1 MFRIAGITSKGFEVL
16 AEALSGKTLSF
27 TRMEYGSGILPGL
40 ENIVADSETLEKY
53 KEFIKEN
60 PEPTE
65 QQILEMLR
73 TEATDLETKTLIL
86 EVESLVSK
94 KGDIGLYEAVSDNG
108 ITTLTGKVVDS
119 SVSVDFRARE
129 LGVYAQ
135 VEEGEEVLFAYFSAV
150 DFLSGEIR
158 DSSDFISIPALLGQE
173 QIIKVNIATGQAA
186 NITMKYNLNIYATKK
201 EFDETV
207 AQIRNQI
214 AIEVSNI
221 IAEAPENF
229 DTLKEIS
236 DWITEHVE
244 SAAEINSRINSNKS
258 DIDKIKN
265 KLSGIEESGN
275 ASIYKTMFDLVR
287 PIGDTYVQYP
297 QQASPNEL
305 WGDISTWEVVNYN
318 GAFFRASGGNA
329 AAFIEKSGVLSKQA
343 GQNLSHRHGFTPKG
357 TIDYITLAGGIGVTA
372 RYLLNKSGI
381 VRYGPD
387 THHWTVK
394 GGDAGP
400 TDRVV
405 IVDAS
410 HAHNFSGSA
419 DSTDYSGGSE
429 CRPDNYTIRVWKRT
443 A

>member
-1 MFRIAGITSKGFEVL
+1 MFRIAGITSKGFDVL

-86 EVESLVSK
+86 DVESLVSK

-135 VEEGEEVLFAYFSAV
+135 LEEGEEVLFAYFSAV

-173 QIIKVNIATGQAA
+173 QVIKVNIATGQAA
-186 NITMKYNLNIYATKK
+186 KIDMKYNLNIYATKK

-207 AQIRNQI
+207 VKIKNQI

-221 IAEAPENF
+221 IAEAPESF

-236 DWITEHVE
+236 DWIATHED
-244 SAAEINSRINSNKS
+244 SAAAMNTKIIQNQNDIKALQDFIGKVTSYVPAGTILQGLYAAAPTGFLLCNGQEVAIASFPELYAVIGTLEGCQSENEGMFKVPDLRGRFLEGANGNLGKRIEAGLPNIEGEVGYLKAVSGGYHYEGINNANGCFKKSRNITTYPPAVMLVGLSNGDENNKTGYIMFDANGSSPIYGNS
-258 DIDKIKN
+258 DI
-265 KLSGIEESGN
+265 
-275 ASIYKTMFDLVR
+275 
-287 PIGDTYVQYP
+287 VQP
-297 QQASPNEL
+297 S
-305 WGDISTWEVVNYN
+305 SFCVNY
-318 GAFFRASGGNA
+318 
-329 AAFIEKSGVLSKQA
+329 IIK
-343 GQNLSHRHGFTPKG
+343 
-357 TIDYITLAGGIGVTA
+357 Y
-372 RYLLNKSGI
+372 
-381 VRYGPD
+381 
-387 THHWTVK
+387 
-394 GGDAGP
+394 
-400 TDRVV
+400 
-405 IVDAS
+405 
-410 HAHNFSGSA
+410 
-419 DSTDYSGGSE
+419 
-429 CRPDNYTIRVWKRT
+429 
-443 A
+443 

>member
-86 EVESLVSK
+86 DVESLVSK

-135 VEEGEEVLFAYFSAV
+135 LEEGEEVLFAYFSAV

-173 QIIKVNIATGQAA
+173 QVIKVNIATGQAA
-186 NITMKYNLNIYATKK
+186 NITMKYNLEIYVSKK

-207 AQIRNQI
+207 AKIKNQI

-221 IAEAPENF
+221 IAEAPESF

-236 DWITEHVE
+236 DWITEHAA
-244 SAAEINSRINSNKS
+244 SAAEMNTKILQNEA
-258 DIDKIKN
+258 DIK
-265 KLSGIEESGN
+265 KLKDFKENIDRSVFN
-275 ASIYKTMFDLVR
+275 LIYPV
-287 PIGDTYVQYP
+287 GVTYTQYP
-297 QQASPNEL
+297 QQASPMEL
-305 WGDISTWEVVNYN
+305 WGSFSTWNVVNYD
-318 GAFFRASGGNA
+318 GAFFRAEGGYAN
-329 AAFIEKSGVLSKQA
+329 AFIEKTGNLTKQQDAIKTHTTGNMSANAYGSVTSSKYGLFAHSYSDNNMTTSACISLGDWSGRRRTGGEADNVPKTLSINVQ
-343 GQNLSHRHGFTPKG
+343 HTHT
-357 TIDYITLAGGIGVTA
+357 Y
-372 RYLLNKSGI
+372 
-381 VRYGPD
+381 YGD
-387 THHWTVK
+387 KET
-394 GGDAGP
+394 
-400 TDRVV
+400 
-405 IVDAS
+405 
-410 HAHNFSGSA
+410 
-419 DSTDYSGGSE
+419 
-429 CRPDNYTIRVWKRT
+429 RPQNYTVRIWKRT

>member
-86 EVESLVSK
+86 DVESLVSK

-173 QIIKVNIATGQAA
+173 QVIKVNIATGQAA
-186 NITMKYNLNIYATKK
+186 NITMKYNLEIYVSKK

-207 AQIRNQI
+207 AKIKNQI

-221 IAEAPENF
+221 IASAPESF

-236 DWITEHVE
+236 DWITEHAA
-244 SAAEINSRINSNKS
+244 SAAEMNTKILQNEA
-258 DIDKIKN
+258 DIK
-265 KLSGIEESGN
+265 KLKDFKENIDRSVFN
-275 ASIYKTMFDLVR
+275 LIYPV
-287 PIGDTYVQYP
+287 GVTYTQYP
-297 QQASPNEL
+297 QQASPMEL
-305 WGDISTWEVVNYN
+305 WGSFSTWNVVNYD
-318 GAFFRASGGNA
+318 GAFFRAEGTNA
-329 AAFIEKSGVLSKQA
+329 NAFIEKTGVLVKQQDA
-343 GQNLSHRHGFTPKG
+343 IKTHTTGNMSANQTG
-357 TIDYITLAGGIGVTA
+357 TFNTRFSDKMGAANTIEPSGNVSRSGIFPA
-372 RYLLNKSGI
+372 YKSGS
-381 VRYGPD
+381 
-387 THHWTVK
+387 
-394 GGDAGP
+394 GDAWVG
-400 TDRVV
+400 V
-405 IVDAS
+405 
-410 HAHNFSGSA
+410 
-419 DSTDYSGGSE
+419 
-429 CRPDNYTIRVWKRT
+429 NYTINVSHTHTYYGDIETRPQNYTVRIWKRT

>member
-86 EVESLVSK
+86 DVESLVSK

-173 QIIKVNIATGQAA
+173 QVIKVNIATGQAA
-186 NITMKYNLNIYATKK
+186 KIDMKYNLNIYATKK

-207 AQIRNQI
+207 EKIKNQI

-221 IAEAPENF
+221 IAEAPESF

-236 DWITEHVE
+236 DWIVTHED
-244 SAAEINSRINSNKS
+244 SAAAMNTKIIQNQNDIKALQDLIGNIAGNVPVGTILQGLYATAPTGFLLCNGQEVAIASFPKLYEAIGTFEGCQSENEGMFKVPDLRGRFLEGADGNLGNRIEAGLPNIVGTVLGGAHSLNVGYGDYKGAFYNPGLKYGMS
-258 DIDKIKN
+258 TV
-265 KLSGIEESGN
+265 GN
-275 ASIYKTMFDLVR
+275 N
-287 PIGDTYVQYP
+287 G
-297 QQASPNEL
+297 
-305 WGDISTWEVVNYN
+305 STWSGSLGIKASLCSPIYGSSETVQPPAVCVNY
-318 GAFFRASGGNA
+318 
-329 AAFIEKSGVLSKQA
+329 IIK
-343 GQNLSHRHGFTPKG
+343 
-357 TIDYITLAGGIGVTA
+357 Y
-372 RYLLNKSGI
+372 
-381 VRYGPD
+381 
-387 THHWTVK
+387 
-394 GGDAGP
+394 
-400 TDRVV
+400 
-405 IVDAS
+405 
-410 HAHNFSGSA
+410 
-419 DSTDYSGGSE
+419 
-429 CRPDNYTIRVWKRT
+429 
-443 A
+443 

>member
-86 EVESLVSK
+86 DAESLVSK

-173 QIIKVNIATGQAA
+173 QVIKVNIATGQAA
-186 NITMKYNLNIYATKK
+186 NITMKYNLAIYVSKK

-207 AQIRNQI
+207 AKIKNQI

-221 IAEAPENF
+221 IAEAPESF

-236 DWITEHVE
+236 VWITEHAG
-244 SAAEINSRINSNKS
+244 SAAEMNTKILQNEA
-258 DIDKIKN
+258 DIK
-265 KLSGIEESGN
+265 KLKDFKENIGLSVFN
-275 ASIYKTMFDLVR
+275 LIYPV
-287 PIGDTYVQYP
+287 GVTYPQYP

-305 WGDISTWEVVNYN
+305 WGEFSTWEVIDYD
-318 GAFFRASGGNA
+318 GAFFRAEGGNA
-329 AAFIEKSGVLSKQA
+329 DAFIEKSGDLVKQ
-343 GQNLSHRHGFTPKG
+343 GDQNKSHSHSFTPSGSVSGFT
-357 TIDYITLAGGIGVTA
+357 LGVVA
-372 RYLLNKSGI
+372 RW
-381 VRYGPD
+381 RD
-387 THHWTVK
+387 RQ
-394 GGDAGP
+394 GGDTGVSVTEVLRNGDFGRGGGKAGFYDKIVYKP
-400 TDRVV
+400 T
-405 IVDAS
+405 
-410 HAHNFSGSA
+410 FSGSK
-419 DSTDYSGGSE
+419 SYTSSSGGE
-429 CRPDNYTIRVWKRT
+429 EERPVNYTFRVWVRT

>member
-86 EVESLVSK
+86 DVESLVSK

-173 QIIKVNIATGQAA
+173 QVIKVNIATGQAA
-186 NITMKYNLNIYATKK
+186 NITMKYNLEIYVSKK

-207 AQIRNQI
+207 AKIKNQI

-221 IAEAPENF
+221 IAEAPESF

-236 DWITEHVE
+236 DWITEHAA
-244 SAAEINSRINSNKS
+244 SAAEMNTKILQNEA
-258 DIDKIKN
+258 DIK
-265 KLSGIEESGN
+265 KLKDFKENIDLSVFN
-275 ASIYKTMFDLVR
+275 LIYPV
-287 PIGDTYVQYP
+287 GVTYTQYP
-297 QQASPNEL
+297 QCKSPMDL
-305 WGDISTWEVVNYN
+305 WGTFSTWKVVDYG
-318 GAFFRASGGNA
+318 GAFFRAAGGNA
-329 AAFIEKSGVLSKQA
+329 NPFIEESGVLVKQA
-343 GQNLSHRHGFTPKG
+343 DAIKTHTTGGMSANNWGNFNTRLSDSLGAANVIEPSGNVRRS
-357 TIDYITLAGGIGVTA
+357 GVFEA
-372 RYLLNKSGI
+372 YRS
-381 VRYGPD
+381 
-387 THHWTVK
+387 
-394 GGDAGP
+394 
-400 TDRVV
+400 
-405 IVDAS
+405 S
-410 HAHNFSGSA
+410 
-419 DSTDYSGGSE
+419 SGGAWLGV
-429 CRPDNYTIRVWKRT
+429 NYTIDVSHTHTYNGGVETRPQNYTVRVWKRV

>member
-1 MFRIAGITSKGFEVL
+1 MPEEMQKDKKEVIIINKENYMFRIAGITSKGFEVL

-73 TEATDLETKTLIL
+73 TEATDPETKTLIL
-86 EVESLVSK
+86 DVENLVSK

-173 QIIKVNIATGQAA
+173 QVIKVNIATGQAA
-186 NITMKYNLNIYATKK
+186 NITMKYNLEIYVSKK

-207 AQIRNQI
+207 AKIKNQI

-221 IAEAPENF
+221 IAEAPESF

-236 DWITEHVE
+236 DWIATHVD
-244 SAAEINSRINSNKS
+244 SAAAMNSKIVQNQN
-258 DIDKIKN
+258 DIKALKNTGMHTSCTLKYKIC
-265 KLSGIEESGN
+265 
-275 ASIYKTMFDLVR
+275 
-287 PIGDTYVQYP
+287 Q
-297 QQASPNEL
+297 
-305 WGDISTWEVVNYN
+305 
-318 GAFFRASGGNA
+318 
-329 AAFIEKSGVLSKQA
+329 
-343 GQNLSHRHGFTPKG
+343 
-357 TIDYITLAGGIGVTA
+357 
-372 RYLLNKSGI
+372 
-381 VRYGPD
+381 
-387 THHWTVK
+387 
-394 GGDAGP
+394 
-400 TDRVV
+400 
-405 IVDAS
+405 
-410 HAHNFSGSA
+410 
-419 DSTDYSGGSE
+419 
-429 CRPDNYTIRVWKRT
+429 
-443 A
+443 

>member
-86 EVESLVSK
+86 DVESLVSK

-173 QIIKVNIATGQAA
+173 QVIKVNIATGQAA
-186 NITMKYNLNIYATKK
+186 NITMNYNLNIYATKK

-207 AQIRNQI
+207 AKIKNQI

-221 IAEAPENF
+221 IAEAPESF

-236 DWITEHVE
+236 DWITEHAG
-244 SAAEINSRINSNKS
+244 SAAEMNTKILQNEA
-258 DIDKIKN
+258 DIKQLKDFKENIDRSVFN
-265 KLSGIEESGN
+265 L
-275 ASIYKTMFDLVR
+275 IYPV
-287 PIGDTYVQYP
+287 GVTYTQYP
-297 QQASPNEL
+297 QQASPMEL
-305 WGDISTWEVVNYN
+305 WGSFSTWNVVNYD
-318 GAFFRASGGNA
+318 GAFFRAEGGNA
-329 AAFIEKSGVLSKQA
+329 NAFIEKTGALVKQQDAIKTHTTGGMSANAIGAFNTRLSDKMGA
-343 GQNLSHRHGFTPKG
+343 ANTMEPWGNVSRGDIFDG
-357 TIDYITLAGGIGVTA
+357 Y
-372 RYLLNKSGI
+372 KSGS
-381 VRYGPD
+381 
-387 THHWTVK
+387 
-394 GGDAGP
+394 GDAWVG
-400 TDRVV
+400 V
-405 IVDAS
+405 
-410 HAHNFSGSA
+410 
-419 DSTDYSGGSE
+419 
-429 CRPDNYTIRVWKRT
+429 NYTINVSHTHTYSGAAETRPYNYTVRIWKRT

>member
-86 EVESLVSK
+86 DVESLVSK

-173 QIIKVNIATGQAA
+173 QVIKVNIATGQAA
-186 NITMKYNLNIYATKK
+186 NITMKYNLEIYVSKK

-207 AQIRNQI
+207 AKIKNQI

-221 IAEAPENF
+221 IAEAPESF

-236 DWITEHVE
+236 DWIATHED
-244 SAAEINSRINSNKS
+244 SAAAMNSKIVQNQNDIKALQSLIGNIAGNVPVGTILQGLYATAPTGFLLCNGQEVAIASFPKLYEAIGTFEGCQSENEGMFKVPDLRGRFLEGADGNLGNRIEAGLPN
-258 DIDKIKN
+258 IKGTVLGGN
-265 KLSGIEESGN
+265 HSLNVGYGRYEGAFYDPGLKYGLSTVGN
-275 ASIYKTMFDLVR
+275 N
-287 PIGDTYVQYP
+287 G
-297 QQASPNEL
+297 
-305 WGDISTWEVVNYN
+305 STWSGSLGIKASLCSPIYGSSETVQPPAVCVNY
-318 GAFFRASGGNA
+318 
-329 AAFIEKSGVLSKQA
+329 IIK
-343 GQNLSHRHGFTPKG
+343 
-357 TIDYITLAGGIGVTA
+357 Y
-372 RYLLNKSGI
+372 
-381 VRYGPD
+381 
-387 THHWTVK
+387 
-394 GGDAGP
+394 
-400 TDRVV
+400 
-405 IVDAS
+405 
-410 HAHNFSGSA
+410 
-419 DSTDYSGGSE
+419 
-429 CRPDNYTIRVWKRT
+429 
-443 A
+443 

>member
-73 TEATDLETKTLIL
+73 TEATDIETKTLIL
-86 EVESLVSK
+86 DVESLVSK

-150 DFLSGEIR
+150 DYLSGEMR

-173 QIIKVNIATGQAA
+173 QVIKVNIATGQAA
-186 NITMKYNLNIYATKK
+186 NITMKYNLEIYVSKK

-207 AQIRNQI
+207 AKIKNQI

-221 IAEAPENF
+221 IAEAPESF

-236 DWITEHVE
+236 DWITEHAE
-244 SAAEINSRINSNKS
+244 NAAEMNSRINSNKS
-258 DIDKIKN
+258 DIDEIKN
-265 KLSGIEESGN
+265 KLSSISGGGN
-275 ASIYKTMFDLVR
+275 DSIFKTMFDLLR

-297 QQASPNEL
+297 QQVSPNEL
-305 WGDISTWEVVNYN
+305 WGNISTWEVVNYD
-318 GAFFRASGGNA
+318 GAFFRAEGTNA
-329 AAFIEKSGVLSKQA
+329 EEFIENGDLKYQEDAMQKIVGTTGEYVSIGNCSNNSGAFGENKGRWPYQFLL
-343 GQNLSHRHGFTPKG
+343 GTGGLG
-357 TIDYITLAGGIGVTA
+357 TILYTA
-372 RYLLNKSGI
+372 EFDSS
-381 VRYGPD
+381 
-387 THHWTVK
+387 
-394 GGDAGP
+394 
-400 TDRVV
+400 RVV
-405 IVDAS
+405 RTA
-410 HAHNFSGSA
+410 NE
-419 DSTDYSGGSE
+419 T
-429 CRPDNYTIRVWKRT
+429 RPKNLTIRIWKRI

>member
-86 EVESLVSK
+86 DVESLVSK

-173 QIIKVNIATGQAA
+173 QVIKVNIATGQAA
-186 NITMKYNLNIYATKK
+186 NITMNYNLNIYATKK

-207 AQIRNQI
+207 AKIKNQI

-221 IAEAPENF
+221 IAEAPESF

-236 DWITEHVE
+236 DWITEHAG
-244 SAAEINSRINSNKS
+244 SAAEMNTKILQNEA
-258 DIDKIKN
+258 DIK
-265 KLSGIEESGN
+265 KLKDFKENIDLSVFN
-275 ASIYKTMFDLVR
+275 LIYPV
-287 PIGDTYVQYP
+287 GVTYTQYP
-297 QQASPNEL
+297 QQASPMEL
-305 WGDISTWEVVNYN
+305 WGSFSTWEVVNYD
-318 GAFFRASGGNA
+318 GAFFRAEGTNA
-329 AAFIEKSGVLSKQA
+329 NAFIEKTGVLVKQDESVPNIEGA
-343 GQNLSHRHGFTPKG
+343 GIAEKPG
-357 TIDYITLAGGIGVTA
+357 
-372 RYLLNKSGI
+372 
-381 VRYGPD
+381 
-387 THHWTVK
+387 
-394 GGDAGP
+394 
-400 TDRVV
+400 
-405 IVDAS
+405 
-410 HAHNFSGSA
+410 
-419 DSTDYSGGSE
+419 
-429 CRPDNYTIRVWKRT
+429 
-443 A
+443 

>member
-86 EVESLVSK
+86 DVESLVSK

-173 QIIKVNIATGQAA
+173 QVIKVNIATGQAA

-207 AQIRNQI
+207 AKIKNQI

-221 IAEAPENF
+221 IAEAPESF

-236 DWITEHVE
+236 DWITEHAG
-244 SAAEINSRINSNKS
+244 SAAEMNTKILQNEA
-258 DIDKIKN
+258 DIKQLKDFKENID
-265 KLSGIEESGN
+265 LSVFN
-275 ASIYKTMFDLVR
+275 LIYPV
-287 PIGDTYVQYP
+287 GVTYTQYP
-297 QQASPNEL
+297 QQASPMEL
-305 WGDISTWEVVNYN
+305 WGSFSTWNVVNYD
-318 GAFFRASGGNA
+318 GAFFRAEGTNA
-329 AAFIEKSGVLSKQA
+329 NAFIEKTGNLIKQA
-343 GQNLSHRHGFTPKG
+343 GQNAWHSHRIQLSTTSSGSHSHSLIVNSSDDT
-357 TIDYITLAGGIGVTA
+357 
-372 RYLLNKSGI
+372 SGI
-381 VRYGPD
+381 ESSTAFR
-387 THHWTVK
+387 
-394 GGDAGP
+394 
-400 TDRVV
+400 TDN
-405 IVDAS
+405 DYKTAS
-410 HAHNFSGSA
+410 RTMGSGNGTNSTGTHAHDINGDTQA
-419 DSTDYSGGSE
+419 NGGSE
-429 CRPDNYTIRVWKRT
+429 CRPDNYTYRIWKRIS
-443 A
+443 

>member
-173 QIIKVNIATGQAA
+173 QVIKVNIATGQAA

-221 IAEAPENF
+221 IAEAPESF

-244 SAAEINSRINSNKS
+244 SAAEMNSRINSNKS

-305 WGDISTWEVVNYN
+305 WGDISTWEVVNYD

-343 GQNLSHRHGFTPKG
+343 GQNLSHTHS
-357 TIDYITLAGGIGVTA
+357 ITHSHSI
-372 RYLLNKSGI
+372 
-381 VRYGPD
+381 
-387 THHWTVK
+387 
-394 GGDAGP
+394 
-400 TDRVV
+400 TDPG
-405 IVDAS
+405 
-410 HAHNFSGSA
+410 HAHAIPTGCHDKHSGEYNHHGYDFEGYTSTTGSKTGITVDSFSGNSG
-419 DSTDYSGGSE
+419 SSGGNE
-429 CRPDNYTIRVWKRT
+429 NRPENYTIRIWKRT

>member
-86 EVESLVSK
+86 DVESLVSK

-173 QIIKVNIATGQAA
+173 QVIKVNIATGQAA
-186 NITMKYNLNIYATKK
+186 NITMKYNLEIYVSKK

-207 AQIRNQI
+207 AKIKNQI

-236 DWITEHVE
+236 DWITEHAG
-244 SAAEINSRINSNKS
+244 SAAEMNTKILQNEA
-258 DIDKIKN
+258 DIKQLKDFKENID
-265 KLSGIEESGN
+265 LSVFN
-275 ASIYKTMFDLVR
+275 LIYPV
-287 PIGDTYVQYP
+287 GVTYTQYP
-297 QQASPNEL
+297 QQASPMEL
-305 WGDISTWEVVNYN
+305 WGSFSTWEVVNYD
-318 GAFFRASGGNA
+318 GAFFRAEGTNA
-329 AAFIEKSGVLSKQA
+329 NAFIEKTGVLRKQQDAIKTHTTGGMSANATGNFNTRFSDASVVEPTGNVSRSGV
-343 GQNLSHRHGFTPKG
+343 FKG
-357 TIDYITLAGGIGVTA
+357 Y
-372 RYLLNKSGI
+372 KSGS
-381 VRYGPD
+381 
-387 THHWTVK
+387 
-394 GGDAGP
+394 GDAWVGVNYYI
-400 TDRVV
+400 DV
-405 IVDAS
+405 S
-410 HAHNFSGSA
+410 HTHTCYG
-419 DSTDYSGGSE
+419 DIET
-429 CRPDNYTIRVWKRT
+429 RPQNYTVRIWKRT

>member
-86 EVESLVSK
+86 DVESLVSK

-173 QIIKVNIATGQAA
+173 QVIKVNIATGQAA
-186 NITMKYNLNIYATKK
+186 NITMNYNLNIYATKK

-207 AQIRNQI
+207 AKIKNQI

-221 IAEAPENF
+221 IAEAPESF

-236 DWITEHVE
+236 DWITEHAE
-244 SAAEINSRINSNKS
+244 SAAEMNTKILQNEA
-258 DIDKIKN
+258 DIK
-265 KLSGIEESGN
+265 KLKDFKENIDLSVFN
-275 ASIYKTMFDLVR
+275 LIYPV
-287 PIGDTYVQYP
+287 GVTYTQYP
-297 QQASPNEL
+297 QQASPMEL
-305 WGDISTWEVVNYN
+305 WGSFSTWNVVNYD
-318 GAFFRASGGNA
+318 GAFFRAEGTNA
-329 AAFIEKSGVLSKQA
+329 NAFIEKTGVLVKQA
-343 GQNLSHRHGFTPKG
+343 DAIKTHT
-357 TIDYITLAGGIGVTA
+357 TGGMSDRATGSLVTD
-372 RYLLNKSGI
+372 K
-381 VRYGPD
+381 
-387 THHWTVK
+387 
-394 GGDAGP
+394 
-400 TDRVV
+400 
-405 IVDAS
+405 
-410 HAHNFSGSA
+410 NFLA
-419 DSTDYSGGSE
+419 DSYSSSGNISAWRFPSNSNQLSWHPIGNYGTELNIDVSHTHTYSGAAE
-429 CRPDNYTIRVWKRT
+429 TRPQNYTVRIWKRT

>member
-1 MFRIAGITSKGFEVL
+1 MFRIAGITSKGFDVL

-86 EVESLVSK
+86 DVESLVSK

-173 QIIKVNIATGQAA
+173 QVIKVNIATGQAA
-186 NITMKYNLNIYATKK
+186 KIDMKYNLNIYATKK

-207 AQIRNQI
+207 AKIKNQI

-221 IAEAPENF
+221 IAEAPESF

-236 DWITEHVE
+236 DWIATHVD
-244 SAAEINSRINSNKS
+244 SAAAMNSKIVQNQNDIKALKNLVGNIAGYVPVGTLLHGLYADAPTGFLLCNGQEVAIESFPELYAVIGKLEVCQSANEGMFKVPDLRGRVLEGADGNLGNRIEAGLPN
-258 DIDKIKN
+258 IK
-265 KLSGIEESGN
+265 GN
-275 ASIYKTMFDLVR
+275 VKTSIYSFVEEDKGAFSLEYFTPSQAYWHGVDNFSVYSVRFDASKSN
-287 PIGDTYVQYP
+287 PIYSDDCNTVQMP
-297 QQASPNEL
+297 A
-305 WGDISTWEVVNYN
+305 VCVNY
-318 GAFFRASGGNA
+318 
-329 AAFIEKSGVLSKQA
+329 IIK
-343 GQNLSHRHGFTPKG
+343 
-357 TIDYITLAGGIGVTA
+357 Y
-372 RYLLNKSGI
+372 
-381 VRYGPD
+381 
-387 THHWTVK
+387 
-394 GGDAGP
+394 
-400 TDRVV
+400 
-405 IVDAS
+405 
-410 HAHNFSGSA
+410 
-419 DSTDYSGGSE
+419 
-429 CRPDNYTIRVWKRT
+429 
-443 A
+443 

>member
-86 EVESLVSK
+86 DVESLVSK

-173 QIIKVNIATGQAA
+173 QVIKVNIATGQAA

-207 AQIRNQI
+207 AKIKNQI

-221 IAEAPENF
+221 IAEAPESF

-236 DWITEHVE
+236 DWITEHAG
-244 SAAEINSRINSNKS
+244 SAAEMNTKILQNEA
-258 DIDKIKN
+258 DIKQLKDFKENIDRSVFN
-265 KLSGIEESGN
+265 L
-275 ASIYKTMFDLVR
+275 IYPV
-287 PIGDTYVQYP
+287 GVTYTQYP
-297 QQASPNEL
+297 QQASPMEL
-305 WGDISTWEVVNYN
+305 WGSFSTWNVVNYD
-318 GAFFRASGGNA
+318 GAFFRAEGTNA
-329 AAFIEKSGVLSKQA
+329 NAFIEKTGVLVKQQDA
-343 GQNLSHRHGFTPKG
+343 IKTHTTGDMSTHATGGFNTRLSDHMGDANTIEPWGNVGRSDIFTA
-357 TIDYITLAGGIGVTA
+357 Y
-372 RYLLNKSGI
+372 KSGS
-381 VRYGPD
+381 
-387 THHWTVK
+387 
-394 GGDAGP
+394 GDAWVG
-400 TDRVV
+400 V
-405 IVDAS
+405 
-410 HAHNFSGSA
+410 
-419 DSTDYSGGSE
+419 
-429 CRPDNYTIRVWKRT
+429 NYTIDVSHTHTCYGDIETRPQNYTVRIWKRT

>member
-86 EVESLVSK
+86 DVESLVSK

-173 QIIKVNIATGQAA
+173 QVIKVNIATGQAA
-186 NITMKYNLNIYATKK
+186 NITMNYNLNIYATKK

-207 AQIRNQI
+207 AKIKNQI

-221 IAEAPENF
+221 IAEAPESF

-236 DWITEHVE
+236 DWITEHAA
-244 SAAEINSRINSNKS
+244 SAAEMNTKILQNEA
-258 DIDKIKN
+258 DIK
-265 KLSGIEESGN
+265 KLKDFKENIDRSVFN
-275 ASIYKTMFDLVR
+275 LIYPV
-287 PIGDTYVQYP
+287 GVTYTQYP
-297 QQASPNEL
+297 QQASPMEL
-305 WGDISTWEVVNYN
+305 WGSFSTWNVVNYD
-318 GAFFRASGGNA
+318 GAFFRAEGGNA
-329 AAFIEKSGVLSKQA
+329 NAFIEKTGVLRKQA
-343 GQNLSHRHGFTPKG
+343 DAIKTHTTGDMSDRATGGPWSSEYGGRSLGAVYSSGGMAGEKG
-357 TIDYITLAGGIGVTA
+357 GA
-372 RYLLNKSGI
+372 SG
-381 VRYGPD
+381 
-387 THHWTVK
+387 
-394 GGDAGP
+394 GGDAMYLNVQHTHTYYGDIE
-400 TDRVV
+400 T
-405 IVDAS
+405 
-410 HAHNFSGSA
+410 
-419 DSTDYSGGSE
+419 
-429 CRPDNYTIRVWKRT
+429 RPQNYTVRIWKRT

>member
-86 EVESLVSK
+86 DVESLVSK

-135 VEEGEEVLFAYFSAV
+135 LEEGEEVLFAYFSAV

-173 QIIKVNIATGQAA
+173 QVIKVNIATGQAA
-186 NITMKYNLNIYATKK
+186 NITMNYNLNIYATKK

-207 AQIRNQI
+207 AKIKNQI

-221 IAEAPENF
+221 IAEAPESF

-236 DWITEHVE
+236 DWITEHAG
-244 SAAEINSRINSNKS
+244 SAAEMNKKILQNEA
-258 DIDKIKN
+258 DIK
-265 KLSGIEESGN
+265 KLKDFKENIDLSVFN
-275 ASIYKTMFDLVR
+275 LIYPV
-287 PIGDTYVQYP
+287 GVTYTQYP
-297 QQASPNEL
+297 QQASPMEL
-305 WGDISTWEVVNYN
+305 WGSFSTWNVVNYD
-318 GAFFRASGGNA
+318 GAFFRAEGGNA
-329 AAFIEKSGVLSKQA
+329 NAFIEKTGVLRKQDELVGYHSDWVNVSGGNHRHSYNGHDDYHDPNYSGVDTECN
-343 GQNLSHRHGFTPKG
+343 G
-357 TIDYITLAGGIGVTA
+357 
-372 RYLLNKSGI
+372 LNFCGN
-381 VRYGPD
+381 VYY
-387 THHWTVK
+387 
-394 GGDAGP
+394 
-400 TDRVV
+400 
-405 IVDAS
+405 
-410 HAHNFSGSA
+410 
-419 DSTDYSGGSE
+419 TDYSGNLSMSGTVTHNATE
-429 CRPDNYTIRVWKRT
+429 NRPANFTIKVWKRT

>member
-86 EVESLVSK
+86 DVESLVSK

-135 VEEGEEVLFAYFSAV
+135 LEEGEEVLFAYFSAV

-173 QIIKVNIATGQAA
+173 QVIKVNIATGQAA
-186 NITMKYNLNIYATKK
+186 KIDMKYNLNIYATKK

-221 IAEAPENF
+221 IAEAPESF

-236 DWITEHVE
+236 DWIATHED
-244 SAAEINSRINSNKS
+244 SAAAMNTKIIQNQNDIKALQDFIGKVTSYVPAGTILQGLYAAAPTGFLLCNGQEVAIASFPELYAVIGTLEGCQSENEGMFKVPDLRGRFLEGADGNLGNRIEAGLPNIEGTVLGGNHTLNVGYGKYEGAFYNPELKHGMSVAGNMGSNWNGS
-258 DIDKIKN
+258 
-265 KLSGIEESGN
+265 LGI
-275 ASIYKTMFDLVR
+275 
-287 PIGDTYVQYP
+287 
-297 QQASPNEL
+297 QASRCSPIYGN
-305 WGDISTWEVVNYN
+305 SKTVQPPAVCVNY
-318 GAFFRASGGNA
+318 
-329 AAFIEKSGVLSKQA
+329 IIK
-343 GQNLSHRHGFTPKG
+343 
-357 TIDYITLAGGIGVTA
+357 Y
-372 RYLLNKSGI
+372 
-381 VRYGPD
+381 
-387 THHWTVK
+387 
-394 GGDAGP
+394 
-400 TDRVV
+400 
-405 IVDAS
+405 
-410 HAHNFSGSA
+410 
-419 DSTDYSGGSE
+419 
-429 CRPDNYTIRVWKRT
+429 
-443 A
+443 

>member
-86 EVESLVSK
+86 DVESLVSK

-150 DFLSGEIR
+150 DFLSGEVR
-158 DSSDFISIPALLGQE
+158 DSSDFISIPASLGQE
-173 QIIKVNIATGQAA
+173 QVIKVNIATGQAA

-207 AQIRNQI
+207 AKIKNQI

-221 IAEAPENF
+221 IAEAPESF

-236 DWITEHVE
+236 DWIATHED
-244 SAAEINSRINSNKS
+244 SAAAMNTKIVQNQNDIKALQSLVGSIAGYVPVGTILQGLYEAAPTGFLLCNGQEVAIESFPELYAVIGTLEGCQSVNEGMFKVPDLRDRFLEGANGNLGKRIEAGLPNIGGNLYFDIATSGTSGFGALKGTRYTTTSGYIGVPGNGKMAVLEIDASKAN
-258 DIDKIKN
+258 
-265 KLSGIEESGN
+265 
-275 ASIYKTMFDLVR
+275 SIYGNSET
-287 PIGDTYVQYP
+287 VQP
-297 QQASPNEL
+297 PA
-305 WGDISTWEVVNYN
+305 VCVNY
-318 GAFFRASGGNA
+318 
-329 AAFIEKSGVLSKQA
+329 IIK
-343 GQNLSHRHGFTPKG
+343 
-357 TIDYITLAGGIGVTA
+357 Y
-372 RYLLNKSGI
+372 
-381 VRYGPD
+381 
-387 THHWTVK
+387 
-394 GGDAGP
+394 
-400 TDRVV
+400 
-405 IVDAS
+405 
-410 HAHNFSGSA
+410 
-419 DSTDYSGGSE
+419 
-429 CRPDNYTIRVWKRT
+429 
-443 A
+443 

>member
-86 EVESLVSK
+86 DVESLVSK

-135 VEEGEEVLFAYFSAV
+135 LEEGEEVLFAYFSAV

-173 QIIKVNIATGQAA
+173 QVIKVNIATGQAA
-186 NITMKYNLNIYATKK
+186 KIDMKYNLEIYVSKK

-207 AQIRNQI
+207 AKIKNQI

-221 IAEAPENF
+221 IAEAPESF

-236 DWITEHVE
+236 DWIATHED
-244 SAAEINSRINSNKS
+244 SAAAMNTKIVQNQNDIKALQSLVDNITGYVPVGTILQGLYAAAPTGFLLCNGQEVAIESFPKLYEAIGTFEGCQSENEGMFKVPDLRGRFLEGADGNLGNRIEAGLPNVKGTVLGGNHTLNVGYGNYTGAFYNP
-258 DIDKIKN
+258 KIK
-265 KLSGIEESGN
+265 SGFSIPGN
-275 ASIYKTMFDLVR
+275 SVGDFQGSLGIDASLCSTIYGSSET
-287 PIGDTYVQYP
+287 VQP
-297 QQASPNEL
+297 PA
-305 WGDISTWEVVNYN
+305 VCVNY
-318 GAFFRASGGNA
+318 
-329 AAFIEKSGVLSKQA
+329 IIK
-343 GQNLSHRHGFTPKG
+343 
-357 TIDYITLAGGIGVTA
+357 Y
-372 RYLLNKSGI
+372 
-381 VRYGPD
+381 
-387 THHWTVK
+387 
-394 GGDAGP
+394 
-400 TDRVV
+400 
-405 IVDAS
+405 
-410 HAHNFSGSA
+410 
-419 DSTDYSGGSE
+419 
-429 CRPDNYTIRVWKRT
+429 
-443 A
+443 

>member
-86 EVESLVSK
+86 DAESLVSK

-173 QIIKVNIATGQAA
+173 QVIKVNIATGQAA
-186 NITMKYNLNIYATKK
+186 NITMKYNLEIYVSKK

-207 AQIRNQI
+207 AKIKNQI

-221 IAEAPENF
+221 IAEAPESF

-236 DWITEHVE
+236 DWITEHAG
-244 SAAEINSRINSNKS
+244 SAAEMNTKIIQNQNDIKALQSLVGNIAGCVPVGTILQGLYAAAPTGFLLCNGQEVAIENFPKLYAVIGTLEECQSENEGMFKVPDLRECVMVGSGQSTRAILDENGHSHDVYALGEFKDDQLQMHRHELAVRKSGEGVSNGYAYSGLGACNATMQDTSYSYNGYYGMEKS
-258 DIDKIKN
+258 YMRNID
-265 KLSGIEESGN
+265 G
-275 ASIYKTMFDLVR
+275 LVGSTTHGKQ
-287 PIGDTYVQYP
+287 IG
-297 QQASPNEL
+297 
-305 WGDISTWEVVNYN
+305 VNY
-318 GAFFRASGGNA
+318 
-329 AAFIEKSGVLSKQA
+329 IIK
-343 GQNLSHRHGFTPKG
+343 
-357 TIDYITLAGGIGVTA
+357 Y
-372 RYLLNKSGI
+372 
-381 VRYGPD
+381 
-387 THHWTVK
+387 
-394 GGDAGP
+394 
-400 TDRVV
+400 
-405 IVDAS
+405 
-410 HAHNFSGSA
+410 
-419 DSTDYSGGSE
+419 
-429 CRPDNYTIRVWKRT
+429 
-443 A
+443 

>member
-53 KEFIKEN
+53 KEFIKDN

-65 QQILEMLR
+65 QQVLEMLR

-135 VEEGEEVLFAYFSAV
+135 VEKGEEVLFAYFSAV
-150 DFLSGEIR
+150 DFLSGEMR

-173 QIIKVNIATGQAA
+173 QVIKVNIATGQAA
-186 NITMKYNLNIYATKK
+186 NITMKYNLKIYVSKK

-207 AQIRNQI
+207 AKIKNQI

-221 IAEAPENF
+221 IAEAPESF

-236 DWITEHVE
+236 DWITGHAD
-244 SAAEINSRINSNKS
+244 SAAEMNTKIVQNQNDIKALQNLVGNIAGYVPVGTILQGLYATAPTGFLLCNGQEVAIASFPELYAVIGTLEGCQSENEGMFKLPDMRECVPVGIGTRNSGVSTHDTYTLGQFKDDQMQDHTHALTLRAGFQVVG
-258 DIDKIKN
+258 
-265 KLSGIEESGN
+265 SGYAVSSAGTVWGSCDSGN
-275 ASIYKTMFDLVR
+275 ATGRTGTTTHGKQ
-287 PIGDTYVQYP
+287 IG
-297 QQASPNEL
+297 
-305 WGDISTWEVVNYN
+305 VNY
-318 GAFFRASGGNA
+318 
-329 AAFIEKSGVLSKQA
+329 IIK
-343 GQNLSHRHGFTPKG
+343 
-357 TIDYITLAGGIGVTA
+357 Y
-372 RYLLNKSGI
+372 
-381 VRYGPD
+381 
-387 THHWTVK
+387 
-394 GGDAGP
+394 
-400 TDRVV
+400 
-405 IVDAS
+405 
-410 HAHNFSGSA
+410 
-419 DSTDYSGGSE
+419 
-429 CRPDNYTIRVWKRT
+429 
-443 A
+443 

>member
-16 AEALSGKTLSF
+16 AGALSGKTLSF

-86 EVESLVSK
+86 DVESLVSK

-173 QIIKVNIATGQAA
+173 QVIKVNIATGQAA
-186 NITMKYNLNIYATKK
+186 NITMKYNLEIYVSKK

-207 AQIRNQI
+207 AKIKNQI

-221 IAEAPENF
+221 IAEAPESF

-236 DWITEHVE
+236 DWIATHED
-244 SAAEINSRINSNKS
+244 SAAAMNSKIVQNQN
-258 DIDKIKN
+258 DIKALQNLVGNIADYVPVGTLLQGLYAAAPTGFLLCNGQEVAIEKFPKLYAVIGTLEGCQSENEGMFKVPDLRECVLVGAGQSARAILDKEGHSHDVYSVGEFKDDQLQDHRHSERN
-265 KLSGIEESGN
+265 AYSGYTSSG
-275 ASIYKTMFDLVR
+275 SISIFRFDEGHLAHGLGGYVGGNFR
-287 PIGDTYVQYP
+287 KGTTTHGKQIG
-297 QQASPNEL
+297 
-305 WGDISTWEVVNYN
+305 VNY
-318 GAFFRASGGNA
+318 
-329 AAFIEKSGVLSKQA
+329 IIK
-343 GQNLSHRHGFTPKG
+343 
-357 TIDYITLAGGIGVTA
+357 Y
-372 RYLLNKSGI
+372 
-381 VRYGPD
+381 
-387 THHWTVK
+387 
-394 GGDAGP
+394 
-400 TDRVV
+400 
-405 IVDAS
+405 
-410 HAHNFSGSA
+410 
-419 DSTDYSGGSE
+419 
-429 CRPDNYTIRVWKRT
+429 
-443 A
+443 

>member
-1 MFRIAGITSKGFEVL
+1 MPEEMQKDKKEVIIINKENYMFRIAGITSKGFEVL

-86 EVESLVSK
+86 DVESLVSK

-135 VEEGEEVLFAYFSAV
+135 VEEDEEVLFAYFSAV

-173 QIIKVNIATGQAA
+173 QVIKVNIATGQAA
-186 NITMKYNLNIYATKK
+186 NITMNYNLNIYATKK

-207 AQIRNQI
+207 AKIKNQI

-221 IAEAPENF
+221 IAEAPESF

-236 DWITEHVE
+236 DWITEHAG
-244 SAAEINSRINSNKS
+244 SAAEMNKKILQNEA
-258 DIDKIKN
+258 DIK
-265 KLSGIEESGN
+265 KLKDFKENIDRSVFN
-275 ASIYKTMFDLVR
+275 LIYPV
-287 PIGDTYVQYP
+287 GVTYTQYP
-297 QQASPNEL
+297 QQASPMEL
-305 WGDISTWEVVNYN
+305 WGSFSTWNVVNYD
-318 GAFFRASGGNA
+318 GAFFRAEGTNA
-329 AAFIEKSGVLSKQA
+329 NAFIEKTGVLRKQDELVGSHSDWVSVSGGNHRHLYHGGYDYHNPNYSGVP
-343 GQNLSHRHGFTPKG
+343 TKG
-357 TIDYITLAGGIGVTA
+357 DGLDY
-372 RYLLNKSGI
+372 
-381 VRYGPD
+381 YGN
-387 THHWTVK
+387 VYY
-394 GGDAGP
+394 
-400 TDRVV
+400 
-405 IVDAS
+405 
-410 HAHNFSGSA
+410 
-419 DSTDYSGGSE
+419 TDYSGDLSMSGTVTHNATE
-429 CRPDNYTIRVWKRT
+429 NRPANFTIKIWKRT

>member
-86 EVESLVSK
+86 DVESLVSK

-173 QIIKVNIATGQAA
+173 QVIKVNIATGQAA
-186 NITMKYNLNIYATKK
+186 NITMNYNLNIYATKK

-207 AQIRNQI
+207 AKIKNQI

-221 IAEAPENF
+221 IAEAPESF

-236 DWITEHVE
+236 DWIIEHAG
-244 SAAEINSRINSNKS
+244 SAAEMNTKILQNEA
-258 DIDKIKN
+258 DIK
-265 KLSGIEESGN
+265 KLKDFKENIDRSVFN
-275 ASIYKTMFDLVR
+275 LIYPV
-287 PIGDTYVQYP
+287 GVTYTQYP
-297 QQASPNEL
+297 QQASPMEL
-305 WGDISTWEVVNYN
+305 WGSFSKWNVVNYD
-318 GAFFRASGGNA
+318 GAFFRAEGTNA
-329 AAFIEKSGVLSKQA
+329 NAFIEKTGVLTKQQDAIKTHTTGNMSANSYGSVSSSKYGLFPHSHIDNNMTTSGCISLGDWNGRRRTGTEA
-343 GQNLSHRHGFTPKG
+343 DNVPKTLSINVQH
-357 TIDYITLAGGIGVTA
+357 
-372 RYLLNKSGI
+372 
-381 VRYGPD
+381 
-387 THHWTVK
+387 THT
-394 GGDAGP
+394 
-400 TDRVV
+400 
-405 IVDAS
+405 
-410 HAHNFSGSA
+410 
-419 DSTDYSGGSE
+419 YSGAAE
-429 CRPDNYTIRVWKRT
+429 TRPQNYTVRIWKRT

>member
-53 KEFIKEN
+53 KEFIKDN

-65 QQILEMLR
+65 QQVLEMLR

-135 VEEGEEVLFAYFSAV
+135 VEKGEEVLFAYFSAV

-173 QIIKVNIATGQAA
+173 QVIKVNIATGQAA
-186 NITMKYNLNIYATKK
+186 NITMKYNLKIYVSKK

-207 AQIRNQI
+207 AKIKNQI

-221 IAEAPENF
+221 IAEAPESF

-236 DWITEHVE
+236 DWIATHEN
-244 SAAEINSRINSNKS
+244 SAAAMHTKIIQNQNDIKALQSLVDQVAGYVPVGTILQGLYATAPTGFLLCNGQQVSISDYQALYSVIGSLDCCKSSNAGMFKLPDMRECVPVGIGTRNSGVS
-258 DIDKIKN
+258 
-265 KLSGIEESGN
+265 
-275 ASIYKTMFDLVR
+275 TH
-287 PIGDTYVQYP
+287 DTYTLGQFKDDQMQGHTHALTLRVGFQVVGSGFAVSSAGTILDDYDSSNATGRTGTTTHGK
-297 QQASPNEL
+297 QI
-305 WGDISTWEVVNYN
+305 GVNY
-318 GAFFRASGGNA
+318 
-329 AAFIEKSGVLSKQA
+329 IIK
-343 GQNLSHRHGFTPKG
+343 
-357 TIDYITLAGGIGVTA
+357 Y
-372 RYLLNKSGI
+372 
-381 VRYGPD
+381 
-387 THHWTVK
+387 
-394 GGDAGP
+394 
-400 TDRVV
+400 
-405 IVDAS
+405 
-410 HAHNFSGSA
+410 
-419 DSTDYSGGSE
+419 
-429 CRPDNYTIRVWKRT
+429 
-443 A
+443 

>member
-73 TEATDLETKTLIL
+73 TETTDLETKTLIL
-86 EVESLVSK
+86 DVESLVSK

-135 VEEGEEVLFAYFSAV
+135 LEEGEEVLFAYFSAV

-173 QIIKVNIATGQAA
+173 QVIKVNIATGQAV

-207 AQIRNQI
+207 AKIKNQI

-221 IAEAPENF
+221 IAKAPESF

-236 DWITEHVE
+236 DWIATHDD
-244 SAAEINSRINSNKS
+244 SAAAMNTKIIQNQNDIKALQNLVGNIAGYVPVGTIMSGLYSSAPAGFLLCNGQEVAIASFPELYAVIGTLVECQSKNEGMFKLPDLRGMFLEGANGNLGNRMQAGLPNISGTLYFDSGSSGSRGYGVFEETHYTNTSGYQGLGAIGNMAIIEFNASNSN
-258 DIDKIKN
+258 
-265 KLSGIEESGN
+265 
-275 ASIYKTMFDLVR
+275 SIYGKST
-287 PIGDTYVQYP
+287 TVQP
-297 QQASPNEL
+297 PA
-305 WGDISTWEVVNYN
+305 VCVNY
-318 GAFFRASGGNA
+318 
-329 AAFIEKSGVLSKQA
+329 IIK
-343 GQNLSHRHGFTPKG
+343 
-357 TIDYITLAGGIGVTA
+357 Y
-372 RYLLNKSGI
+372 
-381 VRYGPD
+381 
-387 THHWTVK
+387 
-394 GGDAGP
+394 
-400 TDRVV
+400 
-405 IVDAS
+405 
-410 HAHNFSGSA
+410 
-419 DSTDYSGGSE
+419 
-429 CRPDNYTIRVWKRT
+429 
-443 A
+443 

>member
-86 EVESLVSK
+86 DVESLVSK

-173 QIIKVNIATGQAA
+173 QVIKVNIATGQAA
-186 NITMKYNLNIYATKK
+186 NITMKYNLEIYVSKK

-207 AQIRNQI
+207 TKIKNQI

-221 IAEAPENF
+221 IAEAPESF

-236 DWITEHVE
+236 DWITEHAG
-244 SAAEINSRINSNKS
+244 SAAEMNTKILQNEA
-258 DIDKIKN
+258 DIKQLKDFKENID
-265 KLSGIEESGN
+265 LSVFN
-275 ASIYKTMFDLVR
+275 LIYPV
-287 PIGDTYVQYP
+287 GVTYTQYP
-297 QQASPNEL
+297 QQASPMEL
-305 WGDISTWEVVNYN
+305 WGSFSTWNVVNYD
-318 GAFFRASGGNA
+318 GAFFRAEGTNA
-329 AAFIEKSGVLSKQA
+329 NAFIEKTGVLRKQGELVGSHSDMVNVSGGNHRHSYNGGDDYENQNYSGVDTEGNGLNYCGNVYYTGYS
-343 GQNLSHRHGFTPKG
+343 GNLSMSGTVTHNATENRPANFTIK
-357 TIDYITLAGGIGVTA
+357 I
-372 RYLLNKSGI
+372 
-381 VRYGPD
+381 
-387 THHWTVK
+387 
-394 GGDAGP
+394 
-400 TDRVV
+400 
-405 IVDAS
+405 
-410 HAHNFSGSA
+410 
-419 DSTDYSGGSE
+419 
-429 CRPDNYTIRVWKRT
+429 WKRT

>member
-1 MFRIAGITSKGFEVL
+1 MFRIAGVTSKGFEVL

-86 EVESLVSK
+86 DVENLVSK

-129 LGVYAQ
+129 LGVFAQ
-135 VEEGEEVLFAYFSAV
+135 LEEGEEVLFAYFSAV

-173 QIIKVNIATGQAA
+173 QVIKVNIATGQAA
-186 NITMKYNLNIYATKK
+186 KIDMKYNLEIYVSKK

-207 AQIRNQI
+207 AKIKNQI

-221 IAEAPENF
+221 IAEAPESF

-236 DWITEHVE
+236 DWIATHED
-244 SAAEINSRINSNKS
+244 SAAAMNTKIVQNQNDIKALQSLVGNFAGYVPVGTILQGLYAAAPTGFLLCNGQEVAIESFPKLYKAIGTFEGCQSENEGMFKVPDLRGRFLEGADGNLGNRIEAGLPNVKGTVLGGNHSFNVGYGLHEGAFYNPKRKSGQSILGNSVPGFQGSLG
-258 DIDKIKN
+258 ID
-265 KLSGIEESGN
+265 
-275 ASIYKTMFDLVR
+275 ASLCSPIYGSSET
-287 PIGDTYVQYP
+287 VQP
-297 QQASPNEL
+297 PA
-305 WGDISTWEVVNYN
+305 VCVNY
-318 GAFFRASGGNA
+318 
-329 AAFIEKSGVLSKQA
+329 IIK
-343 GQNLSHRHGFTPKG
+343 
-357 TIDYITLAGGIGVTA
+357 Y
-372 RYLLNKSGI
+372 
-381 VRYGPD
+381 
-387 THHWTVK
+387 
-394 GGDAGP
+394 
-400 TDRVV
+400 
-405 IVDAS
+405 
-410 HAHNFSGSA
+410 
-419 DSTDYSGGSE
+419 
-429 CRPDNYTIRVWKRT
+429 
-443 A
+443 

>member
-86 EVESLVSK
+86 DVESLVSK

-329 AAFIEKSGVLSKQA
+329 AAFNGGKQGQSIQSHDHPFSWSGSHSHPITDPGHYHSYELGVNDNNGGHGGERTKQHYGSATTDREKTGISIDSTKISISGTTGS
-343 GQNLSHRHGFTPKG
+343 
-357 TIDYITLAGGIGVTA
+357 AGGNET
-372 RYLLNKSGI
+372 
-381 VRYGPD
+381 
-387 THHWTVK
+387 
-394 GGDAGP
+394 
-400 TDRVV
+400 
-405 IVDAS
+405 
-410 HAHNFSGSA
+410 
-419 DSTDYSGGSE
+419 
-429 CRPDNYTIRVWKRT
+429 RPDNYTIRVWKRT